1 MQSPSVL
8 HEVLQAVAPHRY
20 GLHCVVEGAG
30 HEPPLQLA
38 AAVAVPLLQDAP
50 RHCEVG
56 NAQAAVLLPSQLPP
70 QALPSL
76 VQEVRA
82 PCGAPLTATHCP
94 TLPATSHAW
103 HCPLQAWLQQTPSAQ
118 EPFTHWFAAPQ
129 ARPSA
134 FFATHW
140 PEPLQ

>member
-1 MQSPSVL
+1 MQSPSLL

-38 AAVAVPLLQDAP
+38 AAVAVPLLQEAP
-50 RHCEVG
+50 RHCAVG
-56 NAQAAVLLPSQLPP
+56 YVQLTTLLPSQLPP

-76 VQEVRA
+76 EQAVRA
-82 PCGAPLTATHCP
+82 PCGTPLTATHWP

-103 HCPLQAWLQQTPSAQ
+103 HWPLHA
-118 EPFTHWFAAPQ
+118 
-129 ARPSA
+129 
-134 FFATHW
+134 
-140 PEPLQ
+140 